1 MLFLILDIF
10 LFISFLLRK
19 FLAKGHHDST
29 SGAGVVSDR
38 VENRSYLCIGG
49 LNRGRG
55 LTGGSLVV
63 AFERSGR
70 RVCWTH
76 RTAQPARLG

>member
-1 MLFLILDIF
+1 MLFYTLDKL
-10 LFISFLLRK
+10 LFISFLFRG

-29 SGAGVVSDR
+29 GGAGVVSDR
-38 VENRSYLCIGG
+38 AEDLSYLCICGPT
-49 LNRGRG
+49 RGRG

-63 AFERSGR
+63 VFERSGR
-70 RVCWTH
+70 RVCLTH